1 MENLLKKHSLKNLLV
16 VLFLFF
22 LSSCSDFSD
31 SESEKIKELLKDE
44 WFGSGATSVDGIPTY
59 SYLKLVIFEN
69 SSGELRYKWDQ
80 STLSKDYTSS
90 PGISNAGIEGL
101 VKFSYNKDEQNIQID
116 LYDNDKVF
124 RSGSFKIQRD
134 SIVKTLTDRIKERK
148 DLREFY
154 NQRKIQQTFDGTAEY
169 IENMVQNSNKTILG
183 QLWND
188 NYTGVDKPEIT
199 GISGYSGRMSF
210 NLTEV
215 YNESN
220 IKRELD
226 GKISNELERSDIN
239 YVLNKFKNGFKV
251 YDANIIESK
260 EVWNNDKLYTS
271 TISGKPKDKY
281 GKGYIYRI
289 DGSDFDFLFG
299 KYSKNGLKTFKGEN
313 GEENIVDRYISIRND
328 TESDPYYLVVI
339 VETKSMQDVITGGS
353 GGKTTKMMV
362 TEQNVIDTYL
372 INKFI
377 YSDNEDPMI
386 YLRRFMKNNIVGE
399 YSKFYYL
406 IK

>member
-1 MENLLKKHSLKNLLV
+1 MKNLLIL
-16 VLFLFF
+16 LFICF

-31 SESEKIKELLKDE
+31 PESEKIKELLKDE
-44 WFGSGATSVDGIPTY
+44 WFGWEATSVNGIPTW
-59 SYLKLVIFEN
+59 SYLKLNIFEN
-69 SSGELRYKWDQ
+69 NSGELQYKWDQ

-90 PGISNAGIEGL
+90 PSISKAVLEGS

-116 LYDNDKVF
+116 IYDNDKIF
-124 RSGSFKIQRD
+124 RSGSFKIQKD
-134 SIVKTLTDRIKERK
+134 SIIKTLDNRIKERK
-148 DLREFY
+148 NLREFY

-169 IENMVQNSNKTILG
+169 IKDRVRNSKKTILD

-188 NYTGVDKPEIT
+188 DYVGVDKSEIT
-199 GISGYSGRMSF
+199 GVFGYSGGMYF

-226 GKISNELERSDIN
+226 GKISNELKKSDIN

-260 EVWNNDKLYTS
+260 EVLNNDKLYTG
-271 TISGKPKDKY
+271 TISDKPKDDY
-281 GKGYIYRI
+281 GKGYIYQI
-289 DGSDFDFLFG
+289 DGSDFDFFFG

-313 GEENIVDRYISIRND
+313 EEENIVDRYISIRND
-328 TESDPYYLVVI
+328 TESDLYYLVVI
-339 VETKSMQDVITGGS
+339 VETQSMKDVHTGGS
-353 GGKTTKMMV
+353 GDKPTRMMV
-362 TEQNVIDTYL
+362 ITQNVIDTYL

-386 YLRRFMKNNIVGE
+386 YLRRFMKKNIVGE